1 MDCEVVALL
10 DIPDKIIDPPSIS
23 DLSIIIIIIIIII
36 MSTIFIVVFSSK
48 PY

>member
-23 DLSIIIIIIIIII
+23 DLSIVIIIIVIVI
-36 MSTIFIVVFSSK
+36 TIFIVVFSSK